1 MENRRRGK
9 RASGLAAIGGAGLAL
24 LCALPPAAAAAAPRG
39 ADPDA
44 AALGDI
50 WRRQA
55 EAWGKGDAAAYAAM
69 YTPDADLVNIKG
81 EHLHGRSVIAA
92 RIGYYFNNR
101 LKNTQIMRLAESVR
115 MVAPLTA
122 IIVRKDCVLYAA
134 ETACRPSNLSINSSV
149 AVKRQGHWLIESF
162 QNTLV
167 SPQEERQRPFRM
179 TGDPA
184 PDHPSVALA
193 AAQPPP
199 VAPNVPAL
207 APPSMATPGLAPSGA
222 AAPALASPAAAA
234 GDIAAELT
242 ALRRLWWRQADAWS
256 KGDGKAY
263 AATYT
268 PDADFVNVT
277 GEHLRT
283 SAEIGEKFQR
293 YLHAQLAHSR
303 IVTLEEKIDLV
314 SPTVAFIIRK
324 GCVHF
329 GAENKCRPNTVSY
342 NTSVVVKKSGQWL
355 VRSFHNTLVNQ
366 PGRKTTPSPSP
377 TRT

>member
-1 MENRRRGK
+1 MENRRRGN

-92 RIGYYFNNR
+92 RIGYYFNNQLR
-101 LKNTQIMRLAESVR
+101 NTQITRLAESVR

-122 IIVRKDCVLYAA
+122 IILRKDCVLYAA
-134 ETACRPSNLSINSSV
+134 ESVCRPSNLSINSSV

-179 TGDPA
+179 TGGPA

-199 VAPNVPAL
+199 VAPNAPAL
-207 APPSMATPGLAPSGA
+207 AP
-222 AAPALASPAAAA
+222 PAAAA

-242 ALRRLWWRQADAWS
+242 ALRRLWLRQADAWS